1 MYIAAMTEKP
11 GMEGIVSPL
20 FGNAEY
26 LTIMQAE
33 TASVYKVY
41 GREDVGGDCG
51 FARKIVEHDCEAVL
65 CGPVEET
72 PFVIL
77 ADEGCVT
84 RYLASGLTAR
94 KALEEMNWYRLPM
107 LPDFIGGSGC
117 HSGEEGRCLLED
129 ENE

>member
-51 FARKIVEHDCEAVL
+51 FARKIVE
-65 CGPVEET
+65 PVEET

-94 KALEEMNWYRLPM
+94 KALEEMNRYRLPM

-117 HSGEEGRCLLED
+117 HSGEDGRCLLED